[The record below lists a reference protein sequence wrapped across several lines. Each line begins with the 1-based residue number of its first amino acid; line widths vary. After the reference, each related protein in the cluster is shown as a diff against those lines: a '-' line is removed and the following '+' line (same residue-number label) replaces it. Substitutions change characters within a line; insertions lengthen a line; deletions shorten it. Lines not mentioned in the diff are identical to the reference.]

1 MQYKCPKCGFTKIV
15 KNGKVF
21 GKQRYQCKK
30 CCYQFTKMAPAGKPM
45 FLKLAVHSLY
55 LSGLSMREIAMLT
68 GVTAQSVSRWI
79 RKWHPAYMNEI
90 GSKTKINA
98 IQGNQLK
105 QFLKISSEEQLLLMT
120 TPLPSRAF
128 FHTIIQLPKEKNKIS
143 LKKWH
148 LFFSASF
155 SDFFGIY
162 RIIIFKKR
170 GKKWKLKKLKAV
182 VF

>member
-1 MQYKCPKCGFTKIV
+1 MQYKCPKCGVTKIV

-55 LSGLSMREIAMLT
+55 LSGLSMREIATLT

-120 TPLPSRAF
+120 TSLPSRAF

-143 LKKWH
+143 LKK
-148 LFFSASF
+148 
-155 SDFFGIY
+155 
-162 RIIIFKKR
+162 
-170 GKKWKLKKLKAV
+170 
-182 VF
+182 